1 MNELKF
7 TRQDYIKYD
16 SMRIYIHNAK
26 LKLVKE
32 DFRIINEFEETDYGY
47 KKAVV
52 ELGSDLCKIMCDI
65 QHQINV
71 YLKRNRLPLQTLI
84 YKDKVYCKT
93 HFEVKFLL
101 IIYGL
106 IRKRNAILKYGL
118 CNTLSLNNYNFC
130 LKKIMIVL

>member
-1 MNELKF
+1 MSELRF

-16 SMRIYIHNAK
+16 SMRIHIDNATLK
-26 LKLVKE
+26 LKKE
-32 DFRIINEFEETDYGY
+32 DFRIINDFEETDYGY

-93 HFEVKFLL
+93 KLDDKNDVSEIVIANIWVNKE
-101 IIYGL
+101 
-106 IRKRNAILKYGL
+106 
-118 CNTLSLNNYNFC
+118 
-130 LKKIMIVL
+130 KKLFPQIWLM

>member
-1 MNELKF
+1 MSELKF
-7 TRQDYIKYD
+7 TRQDYVKYD
-16 SMRIYIHNAK
+16 SMRIHIVNAK
-26 LKLVKE
+26 LKLEKV

-65 QHQINV
+65 QHQLNV

-93 HFEVKFLL
+93 KLDDKNDVSEIVVDNIWVNKE
-101 IIYGL
+101 
-106 IRKRNAILKYGL
+106 
-118 CNTLSLNNYNFC
+118 
-130 LKKIMIVL
+130 KKLFPQIWLM

>member
-7 TRQDYIKYD
+7 TCQDYVKYN
-16 SMRIYIHNAK
+16 SMRIHIDNATLK
-26 LKLVKE
+26 LKKE
-32 DFRIINEFEETDYGY
+32 DFRIINDFEETDYGY

-93 HFEVKFLL
+93 KLDDKNDISEIVVDNIWVNKE
-101 IIYGL
+101 
-106 IRKRNAILKYGL
+106 
-118 CNTLSLNNYNFC
+118 
-130 LKKIMIVL
+130 KKLFPQIWLM